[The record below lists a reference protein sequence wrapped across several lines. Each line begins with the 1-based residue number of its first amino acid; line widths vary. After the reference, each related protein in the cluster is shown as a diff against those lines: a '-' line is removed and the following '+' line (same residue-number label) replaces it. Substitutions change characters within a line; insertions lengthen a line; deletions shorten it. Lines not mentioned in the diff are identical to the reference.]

1 MRKLSLVLFLSLALI
16 LTACAS
22 KEDSISTED
31 LDKYGE
37 ISRNV
42 IGYLN
47 EGETE
52 KIYEI
57 STADLKAAL
66 TDEVLIEVYST
77 IDGLGDFVEFGDS
90 DGIYQVDK
98 NTDEKYTVILQ
109 KAKYEEKELLF
120 TVNFNSEGQLAGI
133 FYK

>member
-77 IDGLGDFVEFGDS
+77 IDGLGDFVDFGDS

>member
-37 ISRNV
+37 IARNV

-57 STADLKAAL
+57 STPDLKAAL
-66 TDEVLIEVYST
+66 TDEVLMEVYST

-109 KAKYEEKELLF
+109 KAKYGEKELLF